1 MHYDYYIASRYRNKE
16 DVLKLARLIREAGK
30 SVYCFIESRAS
41 VSHVGSLESNPE
53 EDMKKFESIE
63 NWQTDPAVRD
73 VFETDMESLRASDTL
88 VLLLPAGKSSHIES
102 GAAYGMGKHLVVIGE
117 QKETE
122 SLYLIFNE
130 FYDTI
135 EDFIKNLK

>member
-1 MHYDYYIASRYRNKE
+1 MRK
-16 DVLKLARLIREAGK
+16 AGK
-30 SVYCFIESRAS
+30 NIYCFIESRAS
-41 VSHVGSLESNPE
+41 ISHVGSLESNAE
-53 EDMKKFESIE
+53 EDMKKFETIP
-63 NWQTDPAVRD
+63 NWQNDPAVRD
-73 VFETDMESLRASDTL
+73 IFETDMEALRASDSL
-88 VLLLPAGKSSHIES
+88 ILLLPAGKSSHIES

-135 EDFIKNLK
+135 KDFISNLK